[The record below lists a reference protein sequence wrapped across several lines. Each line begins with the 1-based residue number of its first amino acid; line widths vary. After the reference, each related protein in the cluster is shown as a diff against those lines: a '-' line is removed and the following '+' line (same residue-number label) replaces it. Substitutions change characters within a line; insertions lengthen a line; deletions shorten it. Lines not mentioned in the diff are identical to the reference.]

1 MQFRSQSKNEGTQV
15 NRKSQGMHFF
25 LTLVFGPLGLLYSRP
40 GMVIPF
46 VVGAVALIA
55 TAGMANL
62 GGGFNLLVLLGIY
75 IAPLFLGYI
84 AIENHN
90 TRVTLA
96 SVAKKETQERRHE
109 ELVKAAS
116 SASPKGETKLCPF
129 CAETIQA
136 AAIKCKHCGSDL
148 T

>member
-1 MQFRSQSKNEGTQV
+1 MS
-15 NRKSQGMHFF
+15 RKSQGMHFF

-40 GMVIPF
+40 GIVIPF

-75 IAPLFLGYI
+75 VAPLFLGYI
-84 AIENHN
+84 AIENHK
-90 TRVTLA
+90 TQVTLV
-96 SVAKKETQERRHE
+96 SVAQKEAQERQHG

>member
-1 MQFRSQSKNEGTQV
+1 M

-46 VVGAVALIA
+46 V
-55 TAGMANL
+55 
-62 GGGFNLLVLLGIY
+62 
-75 IAPLFLGYI
+75 IAPLFIGYI

-90 TRVTLA
+90 TRLTLA
-96 SVAKKETQERRHE
+96 SVAQQETQERRHE

-116 SASPKGETKLCPF
+116 SASPKGETKL
-129 CAETIQA
+129 
-136 AAIKCKHCGSDL
+136 
-148 T
+148 